1 MTLASPRTIPTIV
14 IVRAKTSNPLFR
26 GPPLVSEPV
35 VFEPVDDHV
44 GGDLEA
50 HGDGLGLDKR
60 EGVSF
65 FGHKE
70 FREGINTFVL
80 RQNFLFHALSTS
92 MRGWNQPGVDRGKLT
107 TLYITKW
114 VLARGIIVA
123 EGEPHKITPRQH
135 RNLYEVYIPGH
146 RWGVV
151 LLTVGSEAFLTLEE
165 AKVQAS
171 KMFQRHFEDCEAAL
185 EAAKEAVKL
194 FQEGKL
200 EVHKNPIRIKDVHA
214 FGRALLP
221 RVDSEPLVS

>member
-1 MTLASPRTIPTIV
+1 MALASPWAVPAIMAVGPEAT
-14 IVRAKTSNPLFR
+14 NPLLGGTAFV
-26 GPPLVSEPV
+26 GEAV

-50 HGDGLGLDKR
+50 LGYNFGFD
-60 EGVSF
+60 EGERVSI
-65 FGHKE
+65 FGHKK

-80 RQNFLFHALSTS
+80 RQNFLFHASSTS
-92 MRGWNQPGVDRGKLT
+92 MRRRNQPGVDKRKLT

-123 EGEPHKITPRQH
+123 EGEPLRLSSRQH
-135 RNLYEVYIPGH
+135 RNLYEVNIPGH

-151 LLTVGSEAFLTLEE
+151 LLTVGSEAFLTLKE
-165 AKVQAS
+165 ANAQAS
-171 KMFQRHFEDCEAAL
+171 KIFQRHVEDCKAAL
-185 EAAKEAVKL
+185 EAAEEAVKL

-200 EVHKNPIRIKDVHA
+200 MTHRNPKRIKDVHA

-221 RVDSEPLVS
+221 RVDSEPPVS